1 MAPTQLTKKITY
13 LLGAFTLFNLAGCAT
28 GKTPGDPY
36 ESLNRKTFA
45 FNMAMDK
52 AVLRPVAKTYN
63 FITPNYV
70 QARVTNFFEN
80 TGLIPATVNDILQ
93 LNLYQ
98 TLADSSR
105 FIINTTI
112 GIGGLYDVASHG
124 NLPDH
129 HNDFGLTMARW
140 GLPDSPY
147 LVIPILGPSTIRDTF
162 GLPVDV
168 YTTIWPYIN
177 PIWIGWTAFGVD
189 KINIRA
195 ALLPS
200 DKLVDEAFDP
210 YVFVRDAYMQH
221 RQNQVNEILNKKPM
235 NEETT
240 TGTPETG
247 DTFVAGEAGVVRIN
261 GTTPDND
268 TFVPAA
274 GPGSTAATTSQPIT
288 PAAETTTPKK
298 KTKKHPMVNLP
309 APMQLTH

>member
-1 MAPTQLTKKITY
+1 MQSIQKITC
-13 LLGAFTLFNLAGCAT
+13 LLSALTLFNLAGCAT

-45 FNMAMDK
+45 FNMALDK
-52 AVLRPVAKTYN
+52 AILRPVAKTYN
-63 FITPNYV
+63 AITPNYI
-70 QARVTNFFEN
+70 QARITNFFEN
-80 TGLIPATVNDILQ
+80 TGEIPATINDILQ

-105 FIINTTI
+105 FIVNTTL

-147 LVIPILGPSTIRDTF
+147 FMIPILGPSTVRDTI

-177 PIWIGWTAFGVD
+177 PTWIGWTAFGVN
-189 KINIRA
+189 KINVRA

-200 DKLVDEAFDP
+200 DKLVDDAFDP
-210 YVFVRDAYMQH
+210 YVFVRDAYLQH
-221 RQNQVNEILNKKPM
+221 RQNEVNQVLNRQPSS
-235 NEETT
+235 EEPT

-247 DTFVAGEAGVVRIN
+247 DTFVAGEAGAVRIN

-268 TFVPAA
+268 TFVPTE
-274 GPGSTAATTSQPIT
+274 GPGSTPATTTSTAT
-288 PAAETTTPKK
+288 PGTTTTTKK
-298 KTKKHPMVNLP
+298 EKKHPMVNLP
-309 APMQLTH
+309 TPMQLVH